1 MKTLRY
7 ITNKLA
13 LVLTGVLLLSGMAA
27 CDDKDDNTSIKVN
40 RMMVTDVPD
49 EVISLIEGDTW
60 NTKVTTLPEGAID
73 ADEYTYRYTTG
84 NDKVFTVDENGVITA
99 TGIGESVLTVWS
111 VNNTDMWTTC
121 LVKVEKRIYPVTSI
135 TIPEKYQ
142 KAAYLYVSAEQCLMD
157 IHI

>member
-73 ADEYTYRYTTG
+73 ADEYTYR
-84 NDKVFTVDENGVITA
+84 
-99 TGIGESVLTVWS
+99 
-111 VNNTDMWTTC
+111 
-121 LVKVEKRIYPVTSI
+121 
-135 TIPEKYQ
+135 
-142 KAAYLYVSAEQCLMD
+142 
-157 IHI
+157 

>member
-49 EVISLIEGDTW
+49 EVISLIE
-60 NTKVTTLPEGAID
+60 
-73 ADEYTYRYTTG
+73 Y
-84 NDKVFTVDENGVITA
+84 
-99 TGIGESVLTVWS
+99 ESHYIARRC
-111 VNNTDMWTTC
+111 DRC
-121 LVKVEKRIYPVTSI
+121 
-135 TIPEKYQ
+135 
-142 KAAYLYVSAEQCLMD
+142 
-157 IHI
+157 